1 MLQTFLTFLSDG
13 ISAVSGWL
21 DTLGEETIGVSLL
34 GVMIS
39 FVTLYTIIRF
49 LLLPSAFGGAGSD
62 TSHKIRLQIPND
74 TTRSITKR

>member
-49 LLLPSAFGGAGSD
+49 LRSVVQDLTHRKKSVCRFL
-62 TSHKIRLQIPND
+62 TILQGV
-74 TTRSITKR
+74 

>member
-1 MLQTFLTFLSDG
+1 MLQTFLTLLSDG
-13 ISAVSGWL
+13 ISAVTGWL
-21 DTLGEETIGVSLL
+21 DTLGKETIGVSLL

-62 TSHKIRLQIPND
+62 ASQKIRLQIPND
-74 TTRSITKR
+74 SRSLTKR

>member
-1 MLQTFLTFLSDG
+1 MLQTLLALLSDG
-13 ISAVSGWL
+13 ISAVTGWL
-21 DTLGEETIGVSLL
+21 DTIGNETIGVSLL

-62 TSHKIRLQIPND
+62 SAQKNRYQIPND
-74 TTRSITKR
+74 TRSVTKR

>member
-1 MLQTFLTFLSDG
+1 MLQTVLALLSDG

-21 DTLGEETIGVSLL
+21 DTLGQETIGVSLL

-39 FVTLYTIIRF
+39 IVTLYTIIRF

-62 TSHKIRLQIPND
+62 TSQKIRMQIPYD
-74 TTRSITKR
+74 TRSLTKR